1 VVQVHVYETWNFS
14 GEAQESEEMRPAWF
28 PEDQIPFDQMWADDQ
43 HWLPL
48 LLEGK
53 RFLGRSVCRHHS
65 LVRSLRFA
73 LTICRFDYSD
83 EDTIDDFSVRIQ

>member
-14 GEAQESEEMRPAWF
+14 GEVQESEEMRPAWF
-28 PEDQIPFDQMWADDQ
+28 PEDQIPFDQMWIDSR

-53 RFLGRSVCRHHS
+53 RFLGRLSLSHS
-65 LVRSLRFA
+65 PLCA